1 MPVIRTALCLVLT
14 ASISFAHS
22 QGYQTQK
29 IASGLKVPWG
39 MAFFDANTLLVTE
52 RNGHI
57 LALNTINGE
66 TSKLMEN
73 PSDLYSVGQGG
84 WLDIT
89 SSPFEKNKFYVT
101 YSQKTQTGSDT
112 ALASFL
118 YQSGKLS
125 QFETI
130 FTSTSNSD
138 TSRHYGSRLAFD
150 KDHVFMSIGDRGE
163 RPNGQDFST
172 HAGSI
177 LRLNPDGS
185 SAKNNPF
192 ISIPNAQKALW
203 SIGHRNPQGLYF
215 DGESQTLWS
224 IEHGPR
230 GGDELNLIKRG
241 ANYGWPITSH
251 GKEYW
256 GPINVADA
264 TEKEGIESPIK
275 VYIPSIAP
283 ASLLLYRGNHY
294 PELNGKLLAPALKL
308 THINVITLDNTQS
321 AIEETRILE
330 HLNERIRHVIVSPKD
345 EIIFS
350 TDQGNIY
357 RLIKGN

>member
-1 MPVIRTALCLVLT
+1 MIRATLLLVLAT
-14 ASISFAHS
+14 WISFAHS
-22 QGYQTQK
+22 QDYQTQK

-39 MAFFDANTLLVTE
+39 MAFFDDNTLLVTE

-57 LALNTINGE
+57 LTLNTKTGS

-73 PSDLYSVGQGG
+73 PSNLYSGGQGG
-84 WLDIT
+84 WLDIAL
-89 SSPFEKNKFYVT
+89 SPFEKNKFYVT

-130 FTSTSNSD
+130 FTSTSKSD
-138 TSRHYGSRLAFD
+138 TSRHFGSRLTFD
-150 KDHVFMSIGDRGE
+150 NNHLFMSIGDRGK
-163 RPNGQDFST
+163 RPNGQDLST
-172 HAGSI
+172 HAGTI

-185 SAKNNPF
+185 PAKDNPF
-192 ISIPNAQKALW
+192 ITLPNAQKELW
-203 SIGHRNPQGLYF
+203 SIGHRNPQGLFY
-215 DGESQTLWS
+215 DGESETLWS

-230 GGDELNLIKRG
+230 GGDEINLIKRG

-275 VYIPSIAP
+275 VYAPSIAP
-283 ASLLLYRGNHY
+283 ASLLLYRGRNY

-308 THINVITLDNTQS
+308 KHINVITINNTQS
-321 AIEETRILE
+321 ATEETRILE
-330 HLNERIRHVIVSPKD
+330 NLEERIRHVIVSPKG

-357 RLIKGN
+357 RLIKSN

>member
-1 MPVIRTALCLVLT
+1 MPRTALLLVL
-14 ASISFAHS
+14 AVWISFAYS
-22 QGYQTQK
+22 QEYHTQK

-39 MAFFDANTLLVTE
+39 MAFVDNDTLLVAE

-57 LALNTINGE
+57 LALNTKTGN

-73 PSDLYSVGQGG
+73 PHNLYAAGQGG
-84 WLDIT
+84 WMDIAA
-89 SSPFEKNKFYVT
+89 SPFEKKKFYVT

-125 QFETI
+125 HFETI
-130 FTSTSNSD
+130 FTSTSKSD
-138 TSRHYGSRLAFD
+138 TSRHYGSRLAFS
-150 KDHVFMSIGDRGE
+150 KDHLYMSIGDRGE
-163 RPNGQDFST
+163 RPNGQDLST
-172 HAGSI
+172 HAGAI

-185 SAKNNPF
+185 AAKNNPF
-192 ISIPNAQKALW
+192 VTLPNAQKELW
-203 SIGHRNPQGLYF
+203 SIGHRNPQGLFY
-215 DGESQTLWS
+215 DGESEILWS

-230 GGDELNLIKRG
+230 GGDEINLIKKG

-256 GPINVADA
+256 GPINVADT
-264 TEKEGIESPIK
+264 TEKEGIESPTK

-283 ASLLLYRGNHY
+283 ASLLLYRGSNY

-308 THINVITLDNTQS
+308 KHINIVTIDDSQS
-321 AIEETRILE
+321 AIGETRILE
-330 HLNERIRHVIVSPKD
+330 SLDQRIRHVIVSPTD
-345 EIIFS
+345 ELIFS
-350 TDQGNIY
+350 TDKGSIY
-357 RLIKGN
+357 RLVKNH